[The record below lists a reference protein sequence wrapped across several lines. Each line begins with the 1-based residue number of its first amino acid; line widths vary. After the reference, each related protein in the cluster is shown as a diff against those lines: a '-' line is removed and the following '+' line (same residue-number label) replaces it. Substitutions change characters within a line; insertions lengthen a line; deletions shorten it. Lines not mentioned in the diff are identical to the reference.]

1 MPLDNSKLEGYADD
15 FKIGYDLALQ
25 QKTSRFRDKVKWASP
40 VKGAGAQLVDH
51 ILPFEADVGGAD
63 LADTKWTHP
72 DLMPRWAF
80 PIPIRVTVPVTTTD
94 KLSMLADPSN
104 DLTKSIIMAQQ
115 RALDGRIIVPTF
127 FRDVVGGKDKDKTL
141 TFPSSNIIGKD
152 IGGADSGINRVKMD
166 AVYEGLELAEV
177 DLDEERPW
185 MAITPR
191 QHRILRNLAEV
202 KNRDFI
208 AMGGV
213 IKDGRVEQFLGFMVF
228 VSNRLTKVTVSGINC
243 VQVPVWVPSGIA
255 VQPWMEPM
263 VKISERPDKNYTV
276 QLFCEARY
284 GAIRTEEGRVWQI
297 LCNEDAVPT

>member
-1 MPLDNSKLEGYADD
+1 MPLDNSKFEGYADD

-25 QKTSRFRDKVKWASP
+25 QKVSKFKDKVKWVAP

-63 LADTKWTHP
+63 LADTKWTHA

-80 PIPIRVTVPVTTTD
+80 PIPIRVTVPITTTD

-104 DLTKSIIMAQQ
+104 DLTKSIIAAQQ
-115 RALDGRIIVPTF
+115 RALDGKIIVPTF

-141 TFPSSNIIGKD
+141 TFPAGNIIGKD
-152 IGGADSGINRVKMD
+152 VGAADSGINRVKMD
-166 AVYEGLELAEV
+166 AVYEGFEKAEV

-191 QHRILRNLAEV
+191 QHRILRNLSEV
-202 KNRDFI
+202 KNSDFEK
-208 AMGGV
+208 MGGV
-213 IKDGRVEQFLGFMVF
+213 MKDGRVTQFLGFHVF
-228 VSNRLTKVTVSGINC
+228 VSNRLTKVVIGA
-243 VQVPVWVPSGIA
+243 VVYVMVPVWVPSGMA
-255 VQPWMEPM
+255 VQPWMEPK

-276 QLFCEARY
+276 QLYCEARY

-297 LCNEDAVPT
+297 LCNEEAIPV